1 MTRLRTLSIPT
12 RRYGTAAHQNG
23 PRRNSAVPQRF
34 SAKRRVASE
43 VAQRYAGF
51 ASMLR
56 LFHLQS
62 AKYQGAPM
70 KITYSHV
77 DPEYHA
83 IIEHE
88 VARHAAKL
96 NRILKRYA
104 PDLVALHGSLEKTPR
119 KTEFNFSLNLNLP
132 TGTLHSTGVGADVL
146 GSAKAAFAELEVQVK
161 KHQAKLRKDYVWKRK
176 RAIALPPPREASS
189 SD

>member
-1 MTRLRTLSIPT
+1 MASAGIS
-12 RRYGTAAHQNG
+12 RRGVVSLMNAGLQVPGRSAMLEL
-23 PRRNSAVPQRF
+23 PRCQ
-34 SAKRRVASE
+34 
-43 VAQRYAGF
+43 GF
-51 ASMLR
+51 FR
-56 LFHLQS
+56 PQS
-62 AKYQGAPM
+62 ATRQGAPM

-77 DPEYHA
+77 DSEFHA

-88 VARHAAKL
+88 TARHAAKL

-104 PDLVALHGSLEKTPR
+104 PDLVLLHGSLEKTPR
-119 KTEFNFSLNLNLP
+119 KSEFNFSLNLNLP
-132 TGTLHSTGVGADVL
+132 TGTLHATGVGADVL

-176 RAIALPPPREASS
+176 RAIALPTPREAPS

>member
-1 MTRLRTLSIPT
+1 MLDL
-12 RRYGTAAHQNG
+12 
-23 PRRNSAVPQRF
+23 PRCADFFHPQP
-34 SAKRRVASE
+34 AK
-43 VAQRYAGF
+43 
-51 ASMLR
+51 
-56 LFHLQS
+56 H
-62 AKYQGAPM
+62 QGASM

-88 VARHAAKL
+88 VERHAEKL

-104 PDLVALHGSLEKTPR
+104 PDLVVLHGSLEKTPR
-119 KTEFNFSLNLNLP
+119 KPEFNFSLNLNLP
-132 TGTLHSTGVGADVL
+132 TGTLHATGVGADVL

-161 KHQAKLRKDYVWKRK
+161 KHQGKLRKDYVWKRK
-176 RAIALPPPREASS
+176 RAITLPVPREAPS